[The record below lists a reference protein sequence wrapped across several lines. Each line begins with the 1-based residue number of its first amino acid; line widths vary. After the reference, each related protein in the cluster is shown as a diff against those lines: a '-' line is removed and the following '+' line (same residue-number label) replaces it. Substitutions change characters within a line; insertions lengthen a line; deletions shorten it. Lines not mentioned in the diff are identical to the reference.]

1 MERPLAVHM
10 FSTSKCPNCLP
21 VKQSLS
27 VLKDNY
33 SNLNL
38 SFTVVDKEADG
49 MVRAQEWGISAVP
62 TLIFIVDATEV
73 YRQVGALPMSELETH
88 VKRYLQPDVLQ
99 ESPGGGEETGLAV
112 LCGVGEQKD

>member
-1 MERPLAVHM
+1 MELAIHM

-21 VKQSLS
+21 VKQSLN

-33 SNLNL
+33 HNLNL

-49 MVRAQEWGISAVP
+49 MVKAQEWGISAVP

-99 ESPGGGEETGLAV
+99 ESSGGSDETSPAL
-112 LCGVGEQKD
+112 LCGVGQQSD